1 MTWRDTGA
9 LICYLSFACLMHCD
23 RSDRPDQQLIHN
35 MEPQKI
41 PDREGWDATLRIS
54 SEGKLQAIIDY
65 GHMTYFN
72 DSRKNFFDQGIHVD
86 MYGTRGEHTT
96 TLTAD
101 KGEFHEGSQDIWAI
115 GNVIVV
121 SDTGVTLHTPVLRW
135 DQHLEKIISDTVIM
149 ITTTD
154 KDTIYGT
161 AFESDPDL
169 THMVIQNPTGSKQE
183 GVDISAMEKEFIT
196 GHPDGA
202 DIKNEK

>member
-1 MTWRDTGA
+1 MTWRGKGA
-9 LICYLSFACLMHCD
+9 VIIFMISSWLVLCN
-23 RSDRPDQQLIHN
+23 RSNHTDPKLIHN
-35 MEPQKI
+35 AEPQKI

-54 SEGKLQAIIDY
+54 TEGKLQAIINY

-72 DSRKNFFDQGIHVD
+72 DSRNNYFDQGIHVD
-86 MYGTRGEHTT
+86 MFDTRGEHTT
-96 TLTAD
+96 TLTAE

-115 GNVIVV
+115 GNVIVI
-121 SDTGVTLHTPVLRW
+121 SDTGITLHTPVLRW

-161 AFESDPDL
+161 AFQSDPDL

-183 GVDISAMEKEFIT
+183 GVDISAMEKEFT
-196 GHPDGA
+196 TRHPDEGV
-202 DIKNEK
+202 IKDE